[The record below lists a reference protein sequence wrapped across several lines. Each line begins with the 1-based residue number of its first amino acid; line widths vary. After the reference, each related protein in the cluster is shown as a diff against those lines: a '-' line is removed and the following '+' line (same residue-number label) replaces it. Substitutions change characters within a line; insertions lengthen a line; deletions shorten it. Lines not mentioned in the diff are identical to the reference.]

1 MVKRSAIALI
11 ALFMACGALF
21 GVHYAQAL
29 TSYSDLDAGDLIRGE
44 TFTAVYYLGADGL
57 RYVFPN
63 DKTYFT
69 WYSNF
74 NDVRWISDS
83 DLARIQIGGNVT
95 YKPGVKMIKINSDP
109 KTYAIADGGVLR
121 HVASETIAID
131 LYGSAWNKMID
142 DVPDGFF
149 SNYSIGSALNNAE
162 DFVIGVCY
170 EGCTINDDKGLIAPA
185 EFRITSTGFQVDCAG
200 IEVGQGVRFT
210 NNDTEKHSIT
220 ADNLRWGSG
229 TMEAGGSYI
238 KTFSEDG
245 IYSFYDGYDSSNSG
259 AIYVGTYK
267 DQCDAHGYGA
277 E

>member
-1 MVKRSAIALI
+1 MIKRSAIALI
-11 ALFMACGALF
+11 ALFMGFGALF

-29 TSYSDLDAGDLIRGE
+29 TSYDDLDAGDLIRGE

-69 WYSNF
+69 WYTDF
-74 NDVRWISDS
+74 DDVRWISDS

-109 KTYAIADGGVLR
+109 KTYAVGAGGTLR
-121 HVASETIAID
+121 HVGSESLAVS
-131 LYGSAWNKMID
+131 LYGSAWNTMID

-149 SNYSIGSALNNAE
+149 SNYTIGTAISSAS
-162 DFVIGVCY
+162 DFVPATVTASATNIG
-170 EGCTINDDKGLIAPA
+170 NDKGLIAPA
-185 EFRITSTGFQVDCAG
+185 EINITSQGFDKLCVG
-200 IEVGQGVRFT
+200 IAVGQGVRFS
-210 NNDTEKHSIT
+210 NDDTTKHSVT

-238 KTFSEDG
+238 KTFTEDG

-259 AIYVGTYK
+259 AVYVGTYS
-267 DQCDAHGYGA
+267 DECD
-277 E
+277 